1 MKIFINDSKLKK
13 FIFEINNSLKI
24 SRLKDDI
31 KKKFHINNN
40 IQLTF
45 NGNVLED
52 DSIIEDYDIQEN
64 DVITYLGEFLAGF
77 NLL

>member
-1 MKIFINDSKLKK
+1 LA
-13 FIFEINNSLKI
+13 
-24 SRLKDDI
+24 
-31 KKKFHINNN
+31 
-40 IQLTF
+40 F

>member
-1 MKIFINDSKLKK
+1 LA
-13 FIFEINNSLKI
+13 
-24 SRLKDDI
+24 
-31 KKKFHINNN
+31 
-40 IQLTF
+40 F

-64 DVITYLGEFLAGF
+64 DVITYLVEFLAGF